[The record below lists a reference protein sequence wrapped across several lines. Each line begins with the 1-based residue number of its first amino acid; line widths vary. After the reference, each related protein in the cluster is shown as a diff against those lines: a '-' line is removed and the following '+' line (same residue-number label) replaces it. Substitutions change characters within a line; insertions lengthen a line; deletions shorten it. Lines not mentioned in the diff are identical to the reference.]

1 MNTLTEENIDFIYQD
16 VQVKGITLEGLL
28 DEMVDHICCSVEPD
42 INNGISFKIAYNN
55 LMDTIESSTFKNV
68 QHQTLLST
76 NLKFQNMKKLMIV
89 LGSLSALFLSAGSI
103 LKLFHIP
110 PASLLLLLGTA
121 IAVLGF
127 FPLFFF
133 TSYKEQ
139 VEKKN
144 ILLSVTGYF
153 TISFLIIGVLFR
165 VQHWPGAAISL
176 LIGQF
181 LLILLFLPLYLVNA
195 YKKASETKINFLY
208 VLLIFFIGFGVIFM
222 VSATRIP
229 RDIVEKFDTINNNA
243 TNISKIFTQ
252 QNDSLLKTL
261 HGKESYKEL
270 KPDIDKLQALALE
283 LDKQIETIKTEL
295 KNITKSNS
303 VEEMKH
309 KEHDKAFRKAM
320 LKNNNATK
328 LKEDF
333 ANYKVTVLELADSK
347 YQKETL
353 NALLDFETFTG
364 LIYEQGFKKTSLIAG
379 LAMLSNMQ
387 KNIRISEY
395 EILNSLE

>member
-1 MNTLTEENIDFIYQD
+1 
-16 VQVKGITLEGLL
+16 
-28 DEMVDHICCSVEPD
+28 
-42 INNGISFKIAYNN
+42 
-55 LMDTIESSTFKNV
+55 MDTIESSTFKNV

-76 NLKFQNMKKLMIV
+76 NLKFQNMKKLMVV

-103 LKLFHIP
+103 LKLFHLT
-110 PASLLLLLGTA
+110 PASLLLLLGAT

-127 FPLFFF
+127 FPLFFY

-139 VEKKN
+139 VDKKN
-144 ILLSVTGYF
+144 VLLSVTGYF
-153 TISFLIIGVLFR
+153 TISFLIIGVLFK

-222 VSATRIP
+222 VSASRIP
-229 RDIVEKFDTINNNA
+229 KDIVQKFDTINNNA
-243 TNISKIFTQ
+243 TTISKIFTE
-252 QNDSLLKTL
+252 QNNSLLKTL
-261 HGKESYKEL
+261 QGKESYKEI
-270 KPDIDKLQALALE
+270 KPDIDKLQALALK
-283 LDKQIETIKTEL
+283 LDEQIDTIKTEL
-295 KNITKSNS
+295 KIITKSNS

-309 KEHDKAFRKAM
+309 KEHEKAFRKAM

-333 ANYKVTVLELADSK
+333 AEYKIMVLELADSK
-347 YQKETL
+347 YQEETL
-353 NALLDFETFTG
+353 SALLDFELFTG
-364 LIYEQGFKKTSLIAG
+364 LIYEQGFKRTSLIAG
-379 LAMLSNMQ
+379 LAMLSSMQ

-395 EILNSLE
+395 EILSSLE

>member
-1 MNTLTEENIDFIYQD
+1 MNTITEENIDFIYRD

-28 DEMVDHICCSVEPD
+28 DEMVDHICCSIEPD
-42 INNGISFKIAYNN
+42 INEGVLFKIAYKN
-55 LMDTIESSTFKNV
+55 LMDTVESSTFKNV

-76 NLKFQNMKKLMIV
+76 NLKFQNMKKLMVV

-103 LKLFHIP
+103 LKLFNLT
-110 PASLLLLLGTA
+110 PASLLLLLGAT

-127 FPLFFF
+127 FPLFFY

-139 VEKKN
+139 VDKKN
-144 ILLSVTGYF
+144 VLLSVTGYF
-153 TISFLIIGVLFR
+153 TISFLIIGVLFK

-222 VSATRIP
+222 VSASRIP
-229 RDIVEKFDTINNNA
+229 KDIVQKFDTINNNA
-243 TNISKIFTQ
+243 TTISKIFTE
-252 QNDSLLKTL
+252 QNNSLLKTL
-261 HGKESYKEL
+261 QGKESYKEI
-270 KPDIDKLQALALE
+270 KPDIDKLQALALK
-283 LDKQIETIKTEL
+283 LDEQIDTIKTEL
-295 KNITKSNS
+295 KIITKSNS

-309 KEHDKAFRKAM
+309 KEHEKAFRKAM

-333 ANYKVTVLELADSK
+333 AEYKIMVLELADSK
-347 YQKETL
+347 YQEETL
-353 NALLDFETFTG
+353 SALLDFELFTG
-364 LIYEQGFKKTSLIAG
+364 LIYEQGFKRTSLIAG
-379 LAMLSNMQ
+379 LAMLSSMQ

-395 EILNSLE
+395 EILSSLE